1 MEAFIKHTG
10 IVAPLDRSNVDTD
23 AIIPK
28 QFLKRIERSGFGQ
41 FLFYEFR
48 FDEEGKDIEDFVLNL
63 PKYKGASIL
72 LSRANFGCG
81 SSREHAPWALE
92 DYGFKAIIASS
103 FADIFYNNCFNN
115 GILPVKLSPEE
126 IEALFQK
133 TETIEGYKI
142 EIDLEEK
149 KVKDNTGLEFSFDVE
164 DFKRTKL
171 LNGYDDISLTLLK
184 EEEISK
190 FEATHNTNKTAV
202 KHKVT

>member
-28 QFLKRIERSGFGQ
+28 QFLKRIERSGFGK

-63 PKYKGASIL
+63 PKYRGASIL

-115 GILPVKLSPEE
+115 GILPVKLSSEE
-126 IEALFQK
+126 IETLFQK

-190 FEATHNTNKTAV
+190 FEATHNTNKTAA
-202 KHKVT
+202 TI

>member
-28 QFLKRIERSGFGQ
+28 QFLKRIERSGFGK

-115 GILPVKLSPEE
+115 GILPVKLSSEE
-126 IEALFQK
+126 IETLFQK

-190 FEATHNTNKTAV
+190 FEATHNTNKTTA
-202 KHKVT
+202 TI

>member
-28 QFLKRIERSGFGQ
+28 QFLKRIERSGFGK

-133 TETIEGYKI
+133 TETIQGYKI

-184 EEEISK
+184 EEDISK
-190 FEATHNTNKTAV
+190 FEATHNTNKTAA
-202 KHKVT
+202 TI

>member
-28 QFLKRIERSGFGQ
+28 QFLKRIERSGFGK

-126 IEALFQK
+126 IETLFQK

-190 FEATHNTNKTAV
+190 FEATHNTNKTAA
-202 KHKVT
+202 TI

>member
-28 QFLKRIERSGFGQ
+28 QFLKRIERSGFGK

-133 TETIEGYKI
+133 TETIQGYEI

-184 EEEISK
+184 EEDISK
-190 FEATHNTNKTAV
+190 FEATHNTNKTAA
-202 KHKVT
+202 TI

>member
-28 QFLKRIERSGFGQ
+28 QFLKRIERSGFGK

-126 IEALFQK
+126 IETLFQK

-184 EEEISK
+184 EEDISK
-190 FEATHNTNKTAV
+190 FEATHNTNKTAA
-202 KHKVT
+202 TI

>member
-28 QFLKRIERSGFGQ
+28 QFLKRIERSGFGK

-115 GILPVKLSPEE
+115 GILPVKLSSEE
-126 IEALFQK
+126 IETLFQK

-190 FEATHNTNKTAV
+190 FEATHNTNKTAA
-202 KHKVT
+202 TI

>member
-28 QFLKRIERSGFGQ
+28 QFLKRIERSGFGK

-115 GILPVKLSPEE
+115 GILPVKLSSEK
-126 IEALFQK
+126 IETLFQK

-190 FEATHNTNKTAV
+190 FEATHNTNKTAA
-202 KHKVT
+202 TI

>member
-28 QFLKRIERSGFGQ
+28 QFLKRIERSGFGK

-115 GILPVKLSPEE
+115 GILPVKLSSEE
-126 IEALFQK
+126 IETLFQK

-184 EEEISK
+184 EEDISK
-190 FEATHNTNKTAV
+190 FEATHNTNKTAA
-202 KHKVT
+202 TI